1 MAVNAAPALL
11 GVVGSV
17 TATVVAGWVSP
28 VLSGLSVALLSCS
41 FYVLYVKKR
50 GTGVTKVITWLAA
63 CFVVCF
69 WSWWFLRRLWG
80 E

>member
-1 MAVNAAPALL
+1 MVLNSAPALL

-28 VLSGLSVALLSCS
+28 ILGGLSVALLSRS
-41 FYVLYVKKR
+41 FYVLYVKKS
-50 GTGVTKVITWLAA
+50 GTGVAKVITWTSA
-63 CFVVCF
+63 CFVVGF